1 MTKTWV
7 ISDTHFGHVGVTKFL
22 REDGSKLRPFESVE
36 EMDEV
41 MVENWNNVV
50 GDKDRVY
57 HLGDVVIN
65 RRALQILSRLK
76 GRKVLIKGN
85 HDIFRLEDYLPYF
98 DDIRAYVVKQVN
110 GKRVIMSHIPIHEQ
124 SLGRSDYNLHGHLHA
139 NEVMYYVDDFSLYKD
154 RPDTRYIN
162 VCVEHT
168 NYTPIE
174 LHKVIP
180 TE

>member
-22 REDGSKLRPFESVE
+22 RKDGSKLRPFESVE

-41 MVENWNNVV
+41 MVDNWNRVV
-50 GDKDRVY
+50 GDKDRIY

-65 RRALQILSRLK
+65 RRALQTLGRLK

-124 SLGRSDYNLHGHLHA
+124 SLERFEYNIHGHLHSNVIMDYDA
-139 NEVMYYVDDFSLYKD
+139 DGPDPRYV
-154 RPDTRYIN
+154 N